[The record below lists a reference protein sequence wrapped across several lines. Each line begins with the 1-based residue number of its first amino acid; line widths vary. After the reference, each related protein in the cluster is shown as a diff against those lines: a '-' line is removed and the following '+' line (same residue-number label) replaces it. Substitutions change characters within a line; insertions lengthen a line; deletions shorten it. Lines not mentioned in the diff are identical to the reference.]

1 MTWGFK
7 NCFSKKQ
14 KIALLA
20 PNSLCLEYKYILM
33 KTFIWKFPFCHPLHK
48 PTLGKTKKEA
58 RKEAWFD
65 FFQQHTYEKKPTSL
79 LPTFIPFLHVFTH

>member
-1 MTWGFK
+1 
-7 NCFSKKQ
+7 
-14 KIALLA
+14 
-20 PNSLCLEYKYILM
+20 M

-79 LPTFIPFLHVFTH
+79 LPTFIPFLHVFTHWKLFLKRLMRTVKNRLGRPYSQVDKY